1 MRYLRQHEIDE
12 LIKLRDEGS
21 KIKDIAKRFD
31 VCEAT
36 VSNIVRGKYAPRRRK
51 QVEVT
56 LRSPYS
62 PLDFKEEDFSS
73 LPDDVL
79 FQHVREWDFIG

>member
-1 MRYLRQHEIDE
+1 MRYLRQEE
-12 LIKLRDEGS
+12 VEEVAKLRAQGCL
-21 KIKDIAKRFD
+21 IKDIARKFS

-51 QVEVT
+51 QVETT
-56 LRSPYS
+56 LRSPYA
-62 PLDFKEEDFSS
+62 PLDFKEENFSS